1 MENYNTANTGQQDRP
16 VVLSIAGFDP
26 SAGAGVL
33 ADIKTLEQLKVKGM
47 AVLTA
52 NTLQTEQRFFELEW
66 QATATICRH
75 IEILMQSYS
84 IHVIKIGIVADAA
97 MLQQIITTIRKQK
110 DDTFIIWDP
119 VLKSTSGFT
128 FFEGKDKTFLKET
141 LQQINLLTP
150 NLPEFE
156 QLKALI
162 PAEQAILLKGGHRKE
177 QTGLDILYLQGQQF
191 ELYPGTQNAYP
202 KHGSGC
208 VLSAAIAAH
217 IALGNSIE
225 ASCRQGKKYV
235 ERFLNSHPTLS
246 GYHYAE

>member
-1 MENYNTANTGQQDRP
+1 MNNYNVKNTRQQDRP

-26 SAGAGVL
+26 CAGAGVL
-33 ADIKTLEQLKVKGM
+33 ADIKTFEQLKVKGM

-66 QATATICRH
+66 QAIASICRH
-75 IEILMQSYS
+75 IEILMQSYL
-84 IHVIKIGIVADAA
+84 IPAVKIGIVADSV
-97 MLQQIITTIRKQK
+97 MLQEIITTIRRQNEN
-110 DDTFIIWDP
+110 TFIIWDP
-119 VLKSTSGFT
+119 VLKSTTGFT
-128 FFEGKDKTFLKET
+128 FFEEKDKASLKAT

-156 QLKALI
+156 QLEKLI
-162 PAEQAILLKGGHRKE
+162 PAAQTILLKGGHRKE
-177 QTGLDILYLQGQQF
+177 QTGLDILYLQGQQV
-191 ELYPGTQNAYP
+191 ELYPATQITYP

-217 IALGNSIE
+217 IALGYSIE
-225 ASCRQGKKYV
+225 ESCLQGKKYV

-246 GYHYAE
+246 GYHHAE

>member
-1 MENYNTANTGQQDRP
+1 MNNYNATNSGQQDRP

-26 SAGAGVL
+26 CAGAGVL
-33 ADIKTLEQLKVKGM
+33 ADIKTFEQLKVKGM

-52 NTLQTEQRFFELEW
+52 NTLQTEQHFFELEW
-66 QATATICRH
+66 QAVATICRH
-75 IEILMQSYS
+75 IEILMQSYP
-84 IHVIKIGIVADAA
+84 VPVVKIGIVADAA
-97 MLQQIITTIRKQK
+97 MLQQIITTIRKKK
-110 DDTFIIWDP
+110 DDTFILWDP

-128 FFEGKDKTFLKET
+128 FFAGKDKISLKEI

-156 QLKALI
+156 QLEALI
-162 PAEQAILLKGGHRKE
+162 PAAQTILLKGGHRKE
-177 QTGLDILYLQGQQF
+177 QTGLDILYLQGQQI
-191 ELYPGTQNAYP
+191 ELYPGTQNAHP

-217 IALGNSIE
+217 IALGYSIE

-246 GYHYAE
+246 GYHHAE